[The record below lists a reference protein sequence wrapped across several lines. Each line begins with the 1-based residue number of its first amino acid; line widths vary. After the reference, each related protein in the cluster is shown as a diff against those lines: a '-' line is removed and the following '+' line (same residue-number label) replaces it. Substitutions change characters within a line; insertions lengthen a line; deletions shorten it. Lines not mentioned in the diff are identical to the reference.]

1 MTFTNREPN
10 ENANRKINKR
20 SFVPIQTIQN
30 YFEREHNLQGPFKQD
45 SAKTSAARTS
55 TCLFVNRLSV
65 TVVIRFY
72 KHKTIKNKLSRR
84 FPTFAIA
91 IIFNNRCE

>member
-30 YFEREHNLQGPFKQD
+30 YFETKNLTYKVHLNKIQLKQVLQEHQLVY
-45 SAKTSAARTS
+45 S
-55 TCLFVNRLSV
+55 
-65 TVVIRFY
+65 
-72 KHKTIKNKLSRR
+72 
-84 FPTFAIA
+84 
-91 IIFNNRCE
+91 

>member
-1 MTFTNREPN
+1 MPIE
-10 ENANRKINKR
+10 KSIN
-20 SFVPIQTIQN
+20 VPLYLYKQYKYILEEKN
-30 YFEREHNLQGPFKQD
+30 NLQGPFKQD

-65 TVVIRFY
+65 IVVIRFY

-84 FPTFAIA
+84 DFLLLLLQ
-91 IIFNNRCE
+91 